1 MGWHWVGNQ
10 VLNHNCQRQGLLHL
24 AIALPLLFGITAP
37 NALAQS
43 ADSADVVS
51 ADLSYDGALWGI
63 AKGQSAPTA
72 TWQNQAQLDLGFRLT
87 PVTSSTTWRAHA
99 SVRWRN
105 TNPDRDPGT
114 LIGSTPLFDPS
125 DWGAGTGAR
134 LMQVGIGMESKSLNL
149 LAGWIQPQQHFLL
162 QPLSKKVLNHAV
174 LSAKGLGGNIPFV
187 SSFST
192 WGALADWRSSSKSY
206 IKAGTFMTYPEATE
220 SSNHGLWFGGNPN
233 QPGSNRLMGL
243 IETGTRL
250 SLGKRQRPGLVAI
263 GAYVYNG
270 AAVQTNPSVN
280 QGTQSGGYLQWDQ
293 QLWSDPK
300 GTGRQ
305 IDVFSVLTASPA
317 ANNAYPLYGHVGLA
331 IQGPFS
337 QRTQDLLISTLAVG
351 TYSRATPGTSPTSSL
366 IAELGYQLALDSR
379 SSYALYPF
387 AQLVVRPEGTNN
399 VPMALLAGIS
409 VRISF

>member
-1 MGWHWVGNQ
+1 LSVVSTTDWMGWHWVGNQ

-43 ADSADVVS
+43 VDSADVVS

-233 QPGSNRLMGL
+233 Q
-243 IETGTRL
+243 
-250 SLGKRQRPGLVAI
+250 LVSHSENDNAL
-263 GAYVYNG
+263 AW
-270 AAVQTNPSVN
+270 
-280 QGTQSGGYLQWDQ
+280 LQ
-293 QLWSDPK
+293 
-300 GTGRQ
+300 
-305 IDVFSVLTASPA
+305 SVLM
-317 ANNAYPLYGHVGLA
+317 
-331 IQGPFS
+331 
-337 QRTQDLLISTLAVG
+337 STTGQPSKPIHLSIKARNPVATCNG
-351 TYSRATPGTSPTSSL
+351 TNSSGATPRERGVKLTCSPS
-366 IAELGYQLALDSR
+366 
-379 SSYALYPF
+379 
-387 AQLVVRPEGTNN
+387 
-399 VPMALLAGIS
+399 
-409 VRISF
+409 